1 MNLLDYLPVVP
12 DFPKPGI
19 MFRDIS
25 PLLANPSAF
34 QEAINQLA
42 VLTNDIQY
50 THILG
55 IESRGFIFGAA
66 LANHL
71 SKPLVLAR
79 KPNKLPLEVH
89 QESYGLEYGKDL
101 LEMQKAIIPLG
112 SRVLIVD
119 DVLATGGTFLAA
131 ANLVKK
137 AQSDVVAAVSLLE
150 IRFLKGAEKLA
161 GQSLISRSA
170 LQI

>member
-25 PLLANPSAF
+25 PLLANPRAF

-71 SKPLVLAR
+71 SKPLILAR

-119 DVLATGGTFLAA
+119 DVLATGGTF
-131 ANLVKK
+131 
-137 AQSDVVAAVSLLE
+137 
-150 IRFLKGAEKLA
+150 
-161 GQSLISRSA
+161 
-170 LQI
+170 

>member
-89 QESYGLEYGKDL
+89 QESYGLEYGQDL
-101 LEMQKAIIPLG
+101 LEMQKEIIPLG